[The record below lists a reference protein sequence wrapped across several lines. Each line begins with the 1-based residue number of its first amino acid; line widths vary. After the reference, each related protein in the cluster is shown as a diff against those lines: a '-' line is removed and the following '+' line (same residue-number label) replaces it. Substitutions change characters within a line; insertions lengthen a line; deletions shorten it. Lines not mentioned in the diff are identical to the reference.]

1 MAYGIY
7 KKSASTYKDGVI
19 LLLENFGKLINGC
32 SFKLA
37 CCELILDGD
46 VANKMMLDIN
56 DSLRLSIKGI
66 YEPFETE
73 LLKNQIGSGNTVL
86 NIGANI
92 GYYTLI
98 FAKSVGSEGR
108 VFAFEPDPTNFNLLK
123 QNIALNGYQNVTLE
137 QKAVYSANRT
147 MELFL
152 NEDNQSDHRIYQ
164 TKIHQPCV
172 VVDAV
177 SLDNYFRNGQTVI
190 DLIKMDIQ
198 GAEMAALQGM
208 ARLLKKNRDVR
219 LVMEF
224 LPTALNRF
232 GTDPKELLTF
242 LSGMGFNFFNIN
254 EDKNRLESTDIFTL
268 MEKYTPANGKCTNL
282 LCKREI

>member
-1 MAYGIY
+1 MHHLVSKLYAGGA
-7 KKSASTYKDGVI
+7 KTASRMG
-19 LLLENFGKLINGC
+19 
-32 SFKLA
+32 
-37 CCELILDGD
+37 LDRSRIVKR
-46 VANKMMLDIN
+46 VANLAIDLLKSNYTEIDDHKMMLDIN

-86 NIGANI
+86 DIGANI

-208 ARLLKKNRDVR
+208 ARLLKNNRDIR

-224 LPTALNRF
+224 LPTALSRF

-268 MEKYTPANGKCTNL
+268 MEKYTPTNGKCTNL